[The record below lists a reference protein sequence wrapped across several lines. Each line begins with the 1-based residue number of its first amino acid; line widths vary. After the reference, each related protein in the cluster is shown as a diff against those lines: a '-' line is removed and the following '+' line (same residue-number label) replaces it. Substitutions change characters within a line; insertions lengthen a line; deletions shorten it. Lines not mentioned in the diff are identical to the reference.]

1 MEYLEKVKEYLL
13 KGGTKKN
20 MQNLIILFIIG
31 LIIVIT
37 ANYFTPQ
44 AKTQSGYVEVKDN
57 KQDIKNTAISYEEK
71 LNTELTAILSKIE
84 GVGKVTAMIYFE
96 SGNEMLPAY
105 NQNNSVKT
113 TEENDGNGGKRITNE
128 NNNNTTIVTTNE
140 NGGNRPFITKEY
152 KPKISGIIVIAEGA
166 NNPEVKYK
174 LYEAVKTVFN
184 MQQYKVN
191 IYPMEKTK

>member
-184 MQQYKVN
+184 IQQYKVN

>member
-44 AKTQSGYVEVKDN
+44 AKIQSGYVEVKDN